1 MMLNIIMK
9 FTEKLL
15 SKIFLIA
22 VVFLLIKI
30 KAQQT
35 EIKLNAAFV
44 PLTMLNIAVEKPL
57 NKKFSIQ
64 AEGFISPWKSLYGK
78 NMQFYMGTL
87 EGRYYFDEVMKK
99 WYIGAYG
106 SVVAFNIQ
114 KWNYLKSAVVYDDNG
129 NPELLVNGN
138 VRVTERY
145 QKGLALVFGLSGG
158 YHFKINDQLG
168 LDIYAGV
175 GATQSLYKGYYKDNN
190 ERYDGAESWNK
201 SGEVIPTRGGLM
213 VTYKLK

>member
-9 FTEKLL
+9 FTEKFL

-78 NMQFYMGTL
+78 SMQFYMGTL

-114 KWNYLKSAVVYDDNG
+114 K
-129 NPELLVNGN
+129 
-138 VRVTERY
+138 
-145 QKGLALVFGLSGG
+145 
-158 YHFKINDQLG
+158 
-168 LDIYAGV
+168 
-175 GATQSLYKGYYKDNN
+175 
-190 ERYDGAESWNK
+190 
-201 SGEVIPTRGGLM
+201 
-213 VTYKLK
+213 